1 MAHLVN
7 ERNTGKYSL
16 GSEAKNRKS
25 KIEKQITNE
34 EKTIVKAILSKV
46 YDSLQY
52 DKDLSDCGHLS
63 PNALFTDG
71 GRFIISMDRVTF
83 EKLDNIINKL

>member
-25 KIEKQITNE
+25 KANLSIIFHPMAMTCTSAKITIRMMNWP
-34 EKTIVKAILSKV
+34 LN
-46 YDSLQY
+46 LQPEMTGGFY
-52 DKDLSDCGHLS
+52 WQ
-63 PNALFTDG
+63 DG
-71 GRFIISMDRVTF
+71 GG
-83 EKLDNIINKL
+83 

>member
-1 MAHLVN
+1 MKIK
-7 ERNTGKYSL
+7 KYPKHFL
-16 GSEAKNRKS
+16 NNRGVICARKS

-34 EKTIVKAILSKV
+34 EKMIAKAILSKV

-63 PNALFTDG
+63 PNATFTDG